1 MWQSHICFPSMAITL
16 ADDGFRPPVDSH
28 GGRRTFSHT
37 YQTHLCFKPQYQ
49 MKCYVWQE
57 SLMRQ
62 CYICFSSM
70 AITLADVSGT
80 DRFLSTCG
88 LSSSHTYQTHLCFN
102 PQYQIKCYVCKT
114 VRCSSVTYVSPAWRL
129 HSRTSA
135 EQTHFCP
142 LVDALL
148 VDQRSLTS
156 EPATQ
161 YHQHSET
168 LADATSACTTF
179 SCCLSSP
186 GYRGSRSYW
195 ARCVVASRLLSL
207 STQF

>member
-1 MWQSHICFPSMAITL
+1 MSVEQT
-16 ADDGFRPPVDSH
+16 GFCPPVDSH
-28 GGRRTFSHT
+28 GER
-37 YQTHLCFKPQYQ
+37 
-49 MKCYVWQE
+49 
-57 SLMRQ
+57 
-62 CYICFSSM
+62 
-70 AITLADVSGT
+70 GT
-80 DRFLSTCG
+80 
-88 LSSSHTYQTHLCFN
+88 SSHTYQTHLCFN
-102 PQYQIKCYVCKT
+102 PQYQMKCYVCKT

-129 HSRTSA
+129 HSWTSA

-195 ARCVVASRLLSL
+195 ARCVMASRLLSL
-207 STQF
+207 STQFWAPLYNHTRTHARTHARTHTHTHTPI